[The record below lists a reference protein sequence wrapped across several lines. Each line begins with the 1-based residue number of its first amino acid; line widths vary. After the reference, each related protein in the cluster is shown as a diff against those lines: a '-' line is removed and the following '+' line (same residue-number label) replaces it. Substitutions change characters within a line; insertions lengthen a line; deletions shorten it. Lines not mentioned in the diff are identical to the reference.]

1 MNRTDFC
8 LNGLLFA
15 DVWGHI
21 YSLVMFMEFTEY
33 RGIVLD
39 ILQVGIKTMYFHCL
53 KRKTPF
59 LSLVYSVKK
68 KLDKENNIHAV

>member
-1 MNRTDFC
+1 
-8 LNGLLFA
+8 
-15 DVWGHI
+15 
-21 YSLVMFMEFTEY
+21 MFMEFTEY
-33 RGIVLD
+33 HGIVLD